1 MKTHWPISARR
12 LHSFTLIELL
22 VVIAIISIL
31 AAMLLPALSRAK
43 DRALLTQDLNNIRQ
57 IMLSAHLFASDNDD
71 YLPYPSWGFPP
82 ERDNWAHDTKIMD
95 GTGRD
100 DALIISN
107 QFESFKRGQ
116 LGPYIQNIKSLTC
129 PKDASE
135 RATGKGRLDFQRR
148 QIKITSYIWNGAI
161 IAYMTQPTAIKTSK
175 FKLSTLRQT
184 GILLWEGPESESGF
198 LFNDVSNTPHEG
210 VSQRHGGIRRPKDQT
225 ENVSGIAPVGTLSGS
240 AYAVKMSKWFSPDL
254 AGKNVWP
261 ASPNPKGP
269 NDAWYNPDSKDGTF

>member
-1 MKTHWPISARR
+1 MNAHLPIPARR

-22 VVIAIISIL
+22 VVIAIIGIL

-95 GTGRD
+95 GGGRD

-116 LGPYIQNIKSLTC
+116 LGPY
-129 PKDASE
+129 
-135 RATGKGRLDFQRR
+135 
-148 QIKITSYIWNGAI
+148 
-161 IAYMTQPTAIKTSK
+161 
-175 FKLSTLRQT
+175 
-184 GILLWEGPESESGF
+184 
-198 LFNDVSNTPHEG
+198 
-210 VSQRHGGIRRPKDQT
+210 
-225 ENVSGIAPVGTLSGS
+225 
-240 AYAVKMSKWFSPDL
+240 
-254 AGKNVWP
+254 
-261 ASPNPKGP
+261 
-269 NDAWYNPDSKDGTF
+269 